1 MEDVDKPSVNKKD
14 SSPIRLKAVLTST
27 FANSQY
33 MLES

>member
-14 SSPIRLKAVLTST
+14 SSPIHLETVLAST

-33 MLES
+33 MLAS